1 MSDLGPI
8 NELIAEL
15 SAAISARRY
24 DEVERLGHEVL
35 DLSPSEEADRFI
47 HDIISS
53 ATTIR
58 DAEEEIRYQLA
69 DLKSTLENDQT
80 GESIREI
87 DGL

>member
-1 MSDLGPI
+1 MSDSEPI

-15 SAAISARRY
+15 SAAISARQY

-58 DAEEEIRYQLA
+58 DAEDEIRYQLA
-69 DLKSTLENDQT
+69 DLKSTLESDFA
-80 GESIREI
+80 GETDREI